1 MDVPTWIIGLG
12 ILAALTIIIGSA
24 LLVIAQCFP
33 ATDGNRPLPPERMAD
48 LEQARDDALRK
59 IAARQR
65 RNQ

>member
-1 MDVPTWIIGLG
+1 MDIPTWIIGLS
-12 ILAALTIIIGSA
+12 ILAALAIVLGGA
-24 LLVIAQCFP
+24 CWIAQCFP

-65 RNQ
+65 RS